1 MSKINPKQ
9 INSEH
14 KEPYMSNDKI
24 KCKLTNCSEA
34 SMVFSDHPELWKIW
48 KHSGKELEVY
58 SSSGKLLVTFQSY
71 DKVFAIQAVRN
82 TFNRILEEKK
92 NDFPWMPV
100 GVMVAKRVATWH
112 DLTNK
117 YMVDTYCSKFS
128 KLESL
133 ISQSSATINA
143 YDDLKAEQTSKTQK
157 QWTVKPHHHYRDG
170 AYSVFVKPAS
180 NGKIEAWGSF
190 SVNKSVNG
198 IIESRR
204 IDTKHHMMKP
214 EHIPEATA
222 HLAEVCEAYIDHA
235 MHLGLNPKEFKDM
248 KIVKNSIQKL
258 SKINRLQFDTNH
270 NLIKFM
276 R

>member
-1 MSKINPKQ
+1 MSSK
-9 INSEH
+9 
-14 KEPYMSNDKI
+14 KI
-24 KCKLTNCSEA
+24 KCRLTHCTEA
-34 SMVFSDHPELWKIW
+34 SMVFSDHRDLWKIW

-58 SSSGKLLVTFQSY
+58 SRSGELLVTFQSY
-71 DKVFAIQAVRN
+71 DKVFANQSVRN

-100 GVMVAKRVATWH
+100 GVMVAKGVATWH

-117 YMVDTYCSKFS
+117 YMVDTYCSKLS
-128 KLESL
+128 KLKSL

-143 YDDLKAEQTSKTQK
+143 HDDLKAEQTSKTQK
-157 QWTVKPHHHYRDG
+157 QWTVKPLRSYRDG
-170 AYSVFVKPAS
+170 AYSVVVKTAS
-180 NGKIEAWGSF
+180 KGNVEVWGSI
-190 SVNKSVNG
+190 SVNKPVNG
-198 IIESRR
+198 VIESRR
-204 IDTKHHMMKP
+204 IDTKHHMMES

-222 HLAEVCEAYIDHA
+222 HFTEVCEAYIDHA

-258 SKINRLQFDTNH
+258 IKINKLEFDANH